1 MALTYHITQISS
13 DPLALIEIPR
23 QLKDLLGDSFEIK
36 GLAYGQLSSLPPIR
50 DDLVLITAPAIA
62 SWIIPHLHPDT
73 KYIIL
78 QRTLNPQHLNRM
90 LDLPPGSEVL
100 VVNSFITG
108 AYELIEELLELDLP
122 PNKYFPYDPLEP
134 APSYS
139 LSPAPEPDY
148 YNDLRGVFNRQILQ
162 QYEQRCPTPPYSGR
176 PFRYAITAGDAA
188 VVPSDISTI
197 IDLGQRS
204 ISILTVAEILQHFT
218 GSATIDDRLLR
229 RYHRGIIDINMELH
243 KQIRL
248 NEELHRQLAE
258 LLGNTNQE
266 LAESAL
272 NIRDMERQ
280 RRVQQ
285 KAAGCR
291 AKYTMHNI
299 VHHSAEMKQLIGKAK
314 AFATS
319 DATIL
324 ISGESGTGKELLA
337 QAIHN
342 ASPRR
347 QSPFVAVNCSALT
360 ESLLESE
367 LFGYEEGAFTGA
379 KKGGKKGLLEL
390 AHTGTLFLDEIGDAS
405 PAIQTKLLR
414 SLQEKEVFRVGG
426 DKTIPVNLRII
437 AATHQDLR
445 ALVAEGK
452 FRQDLYYR
460 LSVLPL
466 HVPPL
471 RQRKDDI
478 LPLLSY
484 FMSQSPNKTK
494 AAFTLSRKMEAW
506 FREYSWPGNV
516 RELENVVEYMIN
528 TPASLPEMESEL
540 CRLLHIK
547 DWQGQQGQ
555 QDQQDWQN
563 RQDRQGQRDWQDQ
576 QNRQDRQGRQGAGI
590 PPANSAASAAETSHA
605 GPVRNRHASAA
616 APTAPASSRA
626 ASTATAAYAGP
637 GQIGEPSGTLPA
649 FPIFSI
655 FPTFPSIAAKEQC
668 YAILS
673 LLCHSHQAGVQ
684 RLSRQQLGALLAAK
698 GLHLSPQQIKSRVA
712 ILADYALVESK
723 VGCGTWVT
731 EKGLAFCRQENS
743 QENPQENPQENLWG

>member
-1 MALTYHITQISS
+1 MTYHITQISS

-62 SWIIPHLHPDT
+62 SWIIPYVHPDT

-134 APSYS
+134 DASYS

-162 QYEQRCPTPPYSGR
+162 QYERRYPTPPYSGR
-176 PFRYAITAGDAA
+176 PFRYAITAGDAG

-218 GSATIDDRLLR
+218 GSATIDDRLVR

-272 NIRDMERQ
+272 NMRDMERQ

-291 AKYTMHNI
+291 AKYTMQNI
-299 VHHSAEMKQLIGKAK
+299 VHHSAEMKQLISKAK

-494 AAFTLSRKMEAW
+494 AAFTLSRKMESW
-506 FREYSWPGNV
+506 FREYSWAGNV
-516 RELENVVEYMIN
+516 RELENVVEYMMN

-540 CRLLHIK
+540 CRLLHLK
-547 DWQGQQGQ
+547 DRQGQQDRQDQQGQ
-555 QDQQDWQN
+555 QDRQG
-563 RQDRQGQRDWQDQ
+563 RQD
-576 QNRQDRQGRQGAGI
+576 RQGAGI
-590 PPANSAASAAETSHA
+590 PPANGAASAAEATYA
-605 GPVRNRHASAA
+605 GPVRSRHASAA
-616 APTAPASSRA
+616 
-626 ASTATAAYAGP
+626 TAAYGRP
-637 GQIGEPSGTLPA
+637 GQTEQPA
-649 FPIFSI
+649 GIFPTFSASPI
-655 FPTFPSIAAKEQC
+655 LPTFPSIAAKEQC
-668 YAILS
+668 HLILN
-673 LLCHSHQAGVQ
+673 LLHHSHLEGVQ
-684 RLSRQQLGALLAAK
+684 RLSRQQLGDLLAAK
-698 GLHLSPQQIKSRVA
+698 GLRLSTQQIKSRVA

-723 VGCGTWVT
+723 VGCGTWIT
-731 EKGLAFCRQENS
+731 EKGLAFCRQEN
-743 QENPQENPQENLWG
+743 PQENPRENLWG